1 MHVSVPLCHRSSF
14 VQFCS
19 WNYDVSYDVGVK
31 VACKT
36 DFGLKFSLV
45 VFNLVYWEKYD
56 ELKRAKFQPALCT
69 SRTCNEDYFCSMNIR
84 FRVTWLKIRKWLHTK
99 SVDVEGFRW
108 RQWLNIHGITRILL
122 VLLLK
127 LILQVGFNPDE
138 ISVSVKEVCSLIFG
152 NIHNK
157 QYFKC
162 NQMDG
167 WLPVYWF
174 HLSALKASSVEQII
188 TRVKS
193 TSGRPV

>member
-1 MHVSVPLCHRSSF
+1 MSLFLCVIGVHL
-14 VQFCS
+14 CS
-19 WNYDVSYDVGVK
+19 WNYDVSYDIGVK

-36 DFGLKFSLV
+36 DFGLKFSL

-84 FRVTWLKIRKWLHTK
+84 FRITWLNIRKWPHTK

-108 RQWLNIHGITRILL
+108 RQWLNIHGITRILF

-174 HLSALKASSVEQII
+174 NLSALKASSVEQII